1 MRSRVNPP
9 SWIVT
14 DSCFILHILST
25 QDDNFGT
32 NPRCWTDLWHRHPAV
47 IPWGKQSKGGCSC
60 IWGILFL
67 FICPYVSSQISLWF
81 AVVLAEALQ
90 RLRCRCAARSVS
102 AIRFQ
107 QLPVSGCCKIT
118 REDHIWQWGYSPP
131 PPTLKPL
138 ASFEQTR
145 FWIGGG
151 RGAFKS
157 PKLWLAAPSACP
169 SYWHLV
175 LLYQLL
181 IKQCSR
187 TASVK
192 ISMQRETGVCLPAVA
207 SRFWNK
213 SRMLAFHY

>member
-1 MRSRVNPP
+1 MGNFISVYLPLCVITNPFVIRSLARRGAADAAMQVC
-9 SWIVT
+9 STLRLSDQVSAT
-14 DSCFILHILST
+14 SCFGLLQNHKRGSHLAVRIFFFSP
-25 QDDNFGT
+25 
-32 NPRCWTDLWHRHPAV
+32 NP
-47 IPWGKQSKGGCSC
+47 
-60 IWGILFL
+60 
-67 FICPYVSSQISLWF
+67 
-81 AVVLAEALQ
+81 
-90 RLRCRCAARSVS
+90 
-102 AIRFQ
+102 
-107 QLPVSGCCKIT
+107 
-118 REDHIWQWGYSPP
+118 
-131 PPTLKPL
+131 KPL

-192 ISMQRETGVCLPAVA
+192 ISMQRETGVRLPAVA
-207 SRFWNK
+207 SRF
-213 SRMLAFHY
+213 

>member
-1 MRSRVNPP
+1 MCHHKSLCDSQSCLQRRCRGCDAGVQHAPSQRSGFSN
-9 SWIVT
+9 
-14 DSCFILHILST
+14 
-25 QDDNFGT
+25 
-32 NPRCWTDLWHRHPAV
+32 
-47 IPWGKQSKGGCSC
+47 
-60 IWGILFL
+60 FL
-67 FICPYVSSQISLWF
+67 FQAAAKSQ
-81 AVVLAEALQ
+81 E
-90 RLRCRCAARSVS
+90 R
-102 AIRFQ
+102 
-107 QLPVSGCCKIT
+107 IT
-118 REDHIWQWGYSPP
+118 FGSEDIPP

>member
-1 MRSRVNPP
+1 MLNWPLAPSSGCNPTGETIKRGLFIYLGNFISVYLP
-9 SWIVT
+9 LCVITNLFVIRGLARRGAAEAAMQVCSTLRLSDQVSAT
-14 DSCFILHILST
+14 SCFGLLQNHQRGS
-25 QDDNFGT
+25 
-32 NPRCWTDLWHRHPAV
+32 H
-47 IPWGKQSKGGCSC
+47 
-60 IWGILFL
+60 
-67 FICPYVSSQISLWF
+67 
-81 AVVLAEALQ
+81 LA
-90 RLRCRCAARSVS
+90 LR
-102 AIRFQ
+102 IF
-107 QLPVSGCCKIT
+107 T
-118 REDHIWQWGYSPP
+118 

-192 ISMQRETGVCLPAVA
+192 ISMQRETGVRLPAVA